1 MGEAPECSRTRVRQI
16 PATLEACPEC
26 LAPPLSPRASCEP
39 QDPWCGD
46 SPTRREPPSPVK
58 A

>member
-1 MGEAPECSRTRVRQI
+1 MGEDPECSRTRVEQI
-16 PATLEACPEC
+16 PATLEGCPEC
-26 LAPPLSPRASCEP
+26 PAPPLSPRASCEP

-46 SPTRREPPSPVK
+46 SATRRGTLSLVR